1 MTRAVRMALIGA
13 GEIGAVHAQAHAA
26 AAGNQLAAIYDVHAE
41 RAGRLAEQT
50 GTAVA
55 SSLETVLDD
64 PGIEGV
70 DICVP
75 NHLHCGLAVRALQ
88 AGKHV
93 LCEKPIALNLDDADA
108 MLAAAE
114 RSKRWLMIGHV
125 LRFWP
130 EYVLAKQAIEDGRI
144 GELLLMSGRRM
155 VSLLAGTP
163 GADGW
168 RRDPER
174 SGGAV
179 LDMQIHDLDVFRWI
193 LGTPESV
200 VSRGV
205 RSADGAWSHV
215 FTAVDFAGGR
225 KAFVE
230 ASFLMQGNPLDIQF
244 HILGSTGSLAWRYTP
259 GAFALHGEQ
268 GQASSGGPSLVLYRW
283 GREPEGLYTPAED
296 SFAAAMRDQVAYFAA
311 CIRTGQ
317 SPVRAPAT
325 DSRLA
330 LALAL
335 ASRESCQT
343 GETVYLNRTKSRV
356 FNGC

>member
-1 MTRAVRMALIGA
+1 MTRPVRIALIGA

-26 AAGNQLAAIYDVHAE
+26 APGNELTLIYDIHAE
-41 RAGRLAEQT
+41 QAARLAEQT
-50 GTAVA
+50 GATVA
-55 SSLETVLDD
+55 PSLEAVLND
-64 PGIEGV
+64 PSIEGV

-75 NHLHCGLAVRALQ
+75 NHLHRELTVRALA

-108 MLAAAE
+108 MLAASD
-114 RSKRWLMIGHV
+114 RSKRFLMIGHV

-130 EYVLAKQAIEDGRI
+130 EYVVAKKAIEEGRI
-144 GELLLMSGRRM
+144 GDLLLMSGRRM

-163 GADGW
+163 GSDGW
-168 RRDPER
+168 RRDPIR

-179 LDMQIHDLDVFRWI
+179 LDMQIHDLDVFCW
-193 LGTPESV
+193 LMGDPEAV

-215 FTAVDFAGGR
+215 FTVVDFAGGR
-225 KAFVE
+225 KGFVE
-230 ASFLMQGNPLDIQF
+230 ASFMMQGNPLDIQF
-244 HILGSTGSLAWRYTP
+244 HILGSTGSLAWKYTP
-259 GAFALHGEQ
+259 GMFVLHSAQSE
-268 GQASSGGPSLVLYRW
+268 ASTGGPSLVLHRW
-283 GREPEGLYTPAED
+283 GHAPEALYTPAEE
-296 SFAAAMRDQVAYFAA
+296 SFAVAMRDQVAYFAD

-317 SPVRAPAT
+317 TPARAPAT
-325 DSRLA
+325 DSRRA

-343 GETVYLNRTKSRV
+343 GEAICVQER
-356 FNGC
+356 